1 MYSRQKPNK
10 ILVQKMVFKLRFLKL
25 ICSLSLLLFIA
36 ACSSTGGQSKQESN
50 ADIYSALTDDEV
62 QYRDDEQR
70 PASDLDQELVNEH
83 LTKIRNLYFR
93 KNYKEAQ
100 ELAERLLRLD
110 ANLPEAYYWLARV
123 YMGQTDYQ
131 GAYDMASKGLSVAD
145 NASLK
150 GELERIQRQA
160 QMGNY

>member
-1 MYSRQKPNK
+1 
-10 ILVQKMVFKLRFLKL
+10 MVFKLRFLKL
-25 ICSLSLLLFIA
+25 ICSLSVLFFIA
-36 ACSSTGGQSKQESN
+36 ACSSTGTEKDSESV
-50 ADIYSALTDDEV
+50 DIYSALVDDEV
-62 QYRDDEQR
+62 QYRDDKQR
-70 PASDLDQELVNEH
+70 PASDLDQELVQEH

-110 ANLPEAYYWLARV
+110 ANLPEAYYWLARIH
-123 YMGQTDYQ
+123 MEQADYQ

-145 NASLK
+145 NANLMR
-150 GELERIQRQA
+150 ELERIQRQA